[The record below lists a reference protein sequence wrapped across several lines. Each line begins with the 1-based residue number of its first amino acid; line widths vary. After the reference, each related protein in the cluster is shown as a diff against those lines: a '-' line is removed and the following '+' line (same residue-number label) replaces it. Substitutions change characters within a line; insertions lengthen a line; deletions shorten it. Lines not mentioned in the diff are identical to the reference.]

1 MQEWN
6 LLFEEILVL
15 SFRELTQVLM
25 NFCFND
31 L

>member
-15 SFRELTQVLM
+15 SFRELTQVST